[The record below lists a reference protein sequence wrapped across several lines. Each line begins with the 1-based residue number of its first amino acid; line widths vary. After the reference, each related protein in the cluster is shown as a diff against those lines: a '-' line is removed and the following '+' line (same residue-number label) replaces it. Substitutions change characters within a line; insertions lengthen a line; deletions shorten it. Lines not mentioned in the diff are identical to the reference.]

1 MDLLNKNRNQKL
13 RSWPGKYKVIFSFS
27 LLSVPLRKVFILGFS
42 LFFLST
48 LTAQDLQSLIE
59 EALANNPEI
68 QKYELQYNI
77 ASEKVHE
84 VNSLPNAEFGFGY
97 FLSEPETRTGA
108 QRFKLSTKQMMPW
121 FGTITTRE
129 NYMSSLADAEYENIA
144 IAKRQIASSV
154 AQTYYKMFAFQ
165 ATQKVLVE
173 NIKLL
178 RTYETLALTS
188 VEVGNAS
195 VVDVLKLQIRQ
206 NELEQSNEVLGQL
219 LSTEQTTLNKLLN
232 RDKSVGIKVT
242 QELIIPLETP
252 SVESETLELH
262 PELTQYDKLF
272 QSVEQS
278 ELLNQK
284 EANPMLGIG
293 FDYIAVAERPNM
305 NFNDNGKD
313 IVMPMLSL
321 SIPIFNGKFKS
332 QTKQNA
338 LKQQEI
344 SSRKQERLNS
354 LETALNKAINNRI
367 AAQIR
372 NNTQAKNLE
381 QAKYAEEILIKSF
394 ETGSIDFNEVLD
406 IQNMQLKFQIDQI
419 ESIKD
424 YYLQTTIINYLS
436 SQ

>member
-27 LLSVPLRKVFILGFS
+27 LLSVPLRKVFIFGFS

-252 SVESETLELH
+252 SVDSETLELH

-284 EANPMLGIG
+284 EANPMVGIG

>member
-1 MDLLNKNRNQKL
+1 MDLLNKNRNQIL
-13 RSWPGKYKVIFSFS
+13 RSWPEKYKVIFSFS
-27 LLSVPLRKVFILGFS
+27 LLSVPMRKVLIYGFS
-42 LFFLST
+42 LFTLST

-84 VNSLPNAEFGFGY
+84 VNSLPNAEFGLGY

-154 AQTYYKMFAFQ
+154 AQAYYKMFAYQ
-165 ATQKVLVE
+165 AKQKVLVE

-178 RTYETLALTS
+178 KTYETLALTS

-195 VVDVLKLQIRQ
+195 AVDVLKLQIRQ
-206 NELEQSNEVLGQL
+206 NELEQSNEVLGHF

-232 RDKSVGIKVT
+232 RDKSVGIQVT
-242 QELIIPLETP
+242 KDLIIPLETP
-252 SVESETLELH
+252 SVESESLELH
-262 PELTQYDKLF
+262 PELTKYDKLF

-293 FDYIAVAERPNM
+293 FDYIAVTERPNM

-344 SSRKQERLNS
+344 SSRRQERWNT
-354 LETALNKAINNRI
+354 LETALNKAVNNRI

-372 NNTQAKNLE
+372 YKTQAKNLE

-406 IQNMQLKFQIDQI
+406 IQNMQLKFQINKI

>member
-27 LLSVPLRKVFILGFS
+27 LLSVSLRKVFIFGFS

-424 YYLQTTIINYLS
+424 YYLQTSIINYLS